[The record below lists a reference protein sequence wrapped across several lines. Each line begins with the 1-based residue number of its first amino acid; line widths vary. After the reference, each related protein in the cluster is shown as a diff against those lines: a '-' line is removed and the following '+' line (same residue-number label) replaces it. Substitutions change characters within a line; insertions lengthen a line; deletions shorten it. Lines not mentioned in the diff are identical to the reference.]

1 MSGPGVMRW
10 LRVAIDDV
18 GLALS
23 AVVRPWTD
31 LRAVKTTQ
39 VDIVKTVAGQQH
51 DVATVQA
58 SLKAL
63 SEEVAR
69 LKTREAEQ
77 EATIRQLRSTMDVL
91 QRELNSGLP
100 PAPDPQ
106 ARLR

>member
-1 MSGPGVMRW
+1 MRW

-23 AVVRPWTD
+23 SVVRPWTD

-39 VDIVKTVAGQQH
+39 VDLVKTVASQQH

-58 SLKAL
+58 SVNAL
-63 SEEVAR
+63 SQEVAR
-69 LKTREAEQ
+69 LKACEAEQ
-77 EATIRQLRSTMDVL
+77 EATIRQLRSTVDVL
-91 QRELNSGLP
+91 QRELNRGSP
-100 PAPDPQ
+100 QAPDPR

>member
-1 MSGPGVMRW
+1 LRW

-18 GLALS
+18 ALALS

-39 VDIVKTVAGQQH
+39 VDLVKTIAGQQH

-58 SLKAL
+58 SVNAL

-69 LKTREAEQ
+69 LKACEAEQ
-77 EATIRQLRSTMDVL
+77 EATIRQLRSTVDVL
-91 QRELNSGLP
+91 QRELNRGSP
-100 PAPDPQ
+100 QAADPR

>member
-1 MSGPGVMRW
+1 MRW

-23 AVVRPWTD
+23 SVVRPWTD

-39 VDIVKTVAGQQH
+39 VDLVKTVASQQH

-58 SLKAL
+58 SVNAL
-63 SEEVAR
+63 SQEVAR
-69 LKTREAEQ
+69 LTSREAEQ
-77 EATIRQLRSTMDVL
+77 EATIRQLRSIVDVL
-91 QRELNSGLP
+91 QRELNRGSP
-100 PAPDPQ
+100 QAPDPR